1 MLHFLNILPDSIAQR
16 HRRRVRLA
24 RLVGKCYTWL
34 NSGYAFAFFQS
45 MHSTTSIFTGEKI
58 MPVLDLSPDEL
69 LTTTRSVRRRLDFSR
84 PVEPE
89 VIREC
94 LEIALQAPTGGN
106 RQGWHFV
113 VVTDAEKRQ
122 ALGDIYRRGFVIY
135 RKLRSAA
142 GTLFADDL
150 QRAAT
155 QQRVMDSAEYLA
167 AHMH

>member
-1 MLHFLNILPDSIAQR
+1 IL
-16 HRRRVRLA
+16 
-24 RLVGKCYTWL
+24 
-34 NSGYAFAFFQS
+34 F
-45 MHSTTSIFTGEKI
+45 TTSTFPGGKF
-58 MPVLDLSPDEL
+58 MPVLDFSPDEL

-142 GTLFADDL
+142 GILFTDDL

-155 QQRVMDSAEYLA
+155 RSEEHTSELQSPCNLVCRLLLEKKNKST
-167 AHMH
+167 